1 MTVMH
6 MRAKKLLPSASL
18 LMFSLAMAPGCS
30 EAGDGGGVPT
40 GGAVNGPAGGAPG
53 NGAEPG
59 SGGAPGPGAGGT
71 LGPGAGGAPG
81 PGPGG
86 PGTGGDSNPG
96 GAGGPGVGG
105 AFGAGGMGPGFPP
118 GAGGAGIPGAGGGG
132 TDPGGSGGSPSGG
145 DDEVKASQGCG
156 KAPPMAGQA
165 SISVGG
171 QMRNYILA
179 LPDNYDNNKKYRLV
193 FTWHH
198 WGGSAQQV
206 AGNGPTGYYGLRGA
220 SAGEAIL
227 VSPDGTDFG
236 GMGKGWGNENGKD
249 IQFLEAMLERFDSE
263 LCFDHNRIFSTGF
276 SFGGMMSNA
285 VACSGLARAVAPM
298 AGNSSVAGCANGTKP
313 VAYMGFH
320 GVDDNVVTLDGG
332 QKARDVFVSRN
343 GCGMAKASD
352 SNWCQLAGNQYQPC
366 ECKTYDGCDEG
377 YPVTWCEYKGGHM
390 VAPNSGE
397 TIWDFFK
404 QF

>member
-18 LMFSLAMAPGCS
+18 LMFSLAMAPGCG
-30 EAGDGGGVPT
+30 EVGDDTSAPA
-40 GGAVNGPAGGAPG
+40 GGAVNGP
-53 NGAEPG
+53 
-59 SGGAPGPGAGGT
+59 SGGAEGTGA
-71 LGPGAGGAPG
+71 APG
-81 PGPGG
+81 
-86 PGTGGDSNPG
+86 SG
-96 GAGGPGVGG
+96 GAGGPGSGG
-105 AFGAGGMGPGFPP
+105 VTSGGSNGP
-118 GAGGAGIPGAGGGG
+118 GAGGSPGVGGAGAGAAVGTGGAGNPTTGGAPSIGGG
-132 TDPGGSGGSPSGG
+132 DPGVGGGSSGGSGNDG
-145 DDEVKASQGCG
+145 DVQASQGCG
-156 KAPPMAGQA
+156 KAPPTAGQA

-171 QMRNYILA
+171 QMRDYILA

-193 FTWHH
+193 FTWHP

-206 AGNGPTGYYGLRGA
+206 AQQMSYYGLRTA

-236 GMGKGWGNENGKD
+236 GNGKGWGNDGGKD

-285 VACSGLARAVAPM
+285 VACSGLARAIAPM
-298 AGNSSVAGCANGTKP
+298 AGNSSVSGCANGTKP

-320 GVDDNVVTLDGG
+320 GVDDTVVTLDGG

-343 GCGMAKASD
+343 GCGMPKASD

-366 ECKTYDGCDEG
+366 ECKTYDGCDDG

-390 VAPNSGE
+390 VAPNSGQ
-397 TIWDFFK
+397 TIWDFFA